1 MRSLVLC
8 SLLAC
13 ADAFAPPGHPMASS
27 VRRAA
32 AARATVPIS
41 AANDLEPPKLRKR
54 DVVISAFDGVVK
66 RVRGQPEQEADADI
80 STEVPP
86 TQESPAA
93 SQPRSEKL
101 MVASWYDSGV
111 RLEPAAATIAL
122 ASQSLA
128 AADKAAQEEKAA
140 EQAEAAAAAKAAEEV
155 AAAKSAEE
163 MAAANARL
171 EAEAAKAAAEVEAAK
186 ERLEANIA
194 RMEATAVAAAEE
206 VAAAEAASAA
216 AAKTVAT
223 AQAAAAVAVK
233 PKPVKKNVPTNRGIF
248 APAVDVAKQVMGEQ
262 ELKEFRASVIA
273 KHSKVIGQFVDTSES
288 PFGQLVLK
296 RMFEYADKD
305 GNGQLDK
312 EEVC

>member
-1 MRSLVLC
+1 M
-8 SLLAC
+8 
-13 ADAFAPPGHPMASS
+13 
-27 VRRAA
+27 
-32 AARATVPIS
+32 PIS

-66 RVRGQPEQEADADI
+66 RVRGQPGQEAEADI

-86 TQESPAA
+86 TQDSPAA

-128 AADKAAQEEKAA
+128 AADKAAQEKEAA

-171 EAEAAKAAAEVEAAK
+171 EAEAAKAAEEVEAAK

-194 RMEATAVAAAEE
+194 RMAATALAAEEE
-206 VAAAEAASAA
+206 VAAAEAASA

-233 PKPVKKNVPTNRGIF
+233 PKPKKNVPTDRGIF
-248 APAVDVAKQVMGEQ
+248 APAVDAAKQVMGEQ

-296 RMFEYADKD
+296 RMFECADKD
-305 GNGQLDK
+305 SNGQLDK
-312 EEVC
+312 EEVR